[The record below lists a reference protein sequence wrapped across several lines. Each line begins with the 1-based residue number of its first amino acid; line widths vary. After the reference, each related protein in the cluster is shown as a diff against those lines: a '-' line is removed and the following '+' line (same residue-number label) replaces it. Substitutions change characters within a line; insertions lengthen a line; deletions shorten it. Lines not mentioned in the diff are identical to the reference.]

1 MKITLKLF
9 LFVCLSSIAFSQN
22 DQKLALSWKLDKDDT
37 ILYRTVMQDIDTS
50 AFKFDFGEMGEL
62 FNAVADDSLMREMD
76 NFFEKVSES
85 IQKKDYV
92 TRLYADR
99 DAVNIEMSTVE
110 EGEEYDLEKLKKAE
124 NKEDIDVERIMSSL
138 MDGVVLRG
146 SVYQSGAIKSFW
158 LKSRQKN
165 LIAVLFELPQGK
177 VEIGDTWELEVNFI
191 ANDHNFLCDSSYH
204 KNEVTLIDVKVE
216 EGDTIAVLKYDIQE
230 FVSGDF
236 KSPFSDV
243 PKATTMLMTH
253 EAIGKF
259 SVSKGRWVAY
269 NGIMSLISSGVMT
282 SNSRQ
287 NFSLIPIE

>member
-1 MKITLKLF
+1 MKTLLKLF
-9 LFVCLSSIAFSQN
+9 LFVCLSNIAFGQT
-22 DQKLALSWKLDKDDT
+22 DQELALSWKLDEDDT
-37 ILYRTVMQDIDTS
+37 ILYRTIMQDIDTS
-50 AFKFDFGEMGEL
+50 TFKFDFGEMGEL
-62 FNAVADDSLMREMD
+62 FNAIADDSLMPEMD

-85 IQKKDYV
+85 IQKKDYI
-92 TRLYADR
+92 TKLYADQ

-110 EGEEYDLEKLKKAE
+110 EGEEYDLEKLKQAE
-124 NKEDIDVERIMSSL
+124 NKEDIDVDRIISSL

-146 SVYQSGAIKSFW
+146 SVYKTGGIKSFW

-165 LIAVLFELPQGK
+165 LIAVLFELPHGK
-177 VEIGDTWELEVNFI
+177 VRVGDSWELEVNFI
-191 ANDHNFLCDSSYH
+191 ANDHNFQCDSSYH
-204 KNEVTLIDVKVE
+204 KNEVTLIDVIVE

-230 FVSGDF
+230 FVTGDF

-243 PKATTMLMTH
+243 PKTTTMLMTH

-269 NGIMSLISSGVMT
+269 DGIMSLISSGVMT

-287 NFSLIPIE
+287 SFSLAPIE